1 MRHRGLILWVCV
13 AAGLIVPFYFAATS
27 PLLEWRDPIY
37 RIAGY
42 AGVAGLA
49 LMLLQPLLAGGYLG
63 GLRLQTSR
71 RLHRASGTLLFLCV
85 VLHVVML
92 WITSPPDVI
101 DALLIRSP
109 TPFAIWGVLAMWA
122 AFGAAI
128 LAVFRPKLPLRV
140 WRFGHTCLVLVTV
153 FGTVAHA
160 VLIEGTME
168 QLTKIAL
175 CAAVLLALGKTVYD
189 LRAWSGLRR
198 TRRQ

>member
-1 MRHRGLILWVCV
+1 MT
-13 AAGLIVPFYFAATS
+13 VPFYFVATS
-27 PLLEWRDPIY
+27 PLLEWREPLY

-71 RLHRASGTLLFLCV
+71 RLHRVSGALLVSCV
-85 VLHVVML
+85 VLHVAAL
-92 WITSPPDVI
+92 WVTSPPDVI

-109 TPFAIWGVLAMWA
+109 APFAIWGVIAMWA
-122 AFGAAI
+122 VFAAAL
-128 LAVFRPKLPLRV
+128 LAAVRPNLPLRV